1 MKSAQQLI
9 QPAAELLAQTSPK
22 AAVNSVRP
30 EHQKLVDSVFEKL
43 EILFPIGA
51 PSQERTAAIK
61 AEWLKTLA
69 VQGVLE
75 VALVQQG
82 LMRARK
88 DVSSRQYWPS
98 PLQFCQWCK
107 QGWDGEFDLPE
118 VRAAYREA
126 VSHYRSGRNHHW
138 SHPAVFICVTAI
150 GTRAFKTC
158 SDSELFKLFT
168 YHYELVCR
176 RVRAGEELLAEM
188 PKALPPKGRS
198 SRVATPDCAGYQ
210 RAMQLRNSMIQGRQK
225 QRAQSP
231 C

>member
-1 MKSAQQLI
+1 MKSVQQLI
-9 QPAAELLAQTSPK
+9 QPATELLTQAAPT
-22 AAVNSVRP
+22 AAVHAVRP

-51 PSQERTAAIK
+51 PSEERRGSIK
-61 AEWLKTLA
+61 AEWLKTMA
-69 VQGVLE
+69 VQGVLD

-126 VSHYRSGRNHHW
+126 VSHYRYGRNYHW
-138 SHPAVFICVTAI
+138 SHPAVYVCVTAV
-150 GTRAFKTC
+150 GTRAFKTS
-158 SDSELFKLFT
+158 SDTDLFKQFS
-168 YHYELVCR
+168 YHYELISR
-176 RVRAGEELLAEM
+176 RVRAGEDLLAEI
-188 PKALPPKGRS
+188 PKALPPKGQS
-198 SRVATPDCAGYQ
+198 SRVATQDCAGYQ
-210 RAMQLRNSMIQGRQK
+210 RAMQLRSLMGQGRHK
-225 QRAQSP
+225 YGGQST